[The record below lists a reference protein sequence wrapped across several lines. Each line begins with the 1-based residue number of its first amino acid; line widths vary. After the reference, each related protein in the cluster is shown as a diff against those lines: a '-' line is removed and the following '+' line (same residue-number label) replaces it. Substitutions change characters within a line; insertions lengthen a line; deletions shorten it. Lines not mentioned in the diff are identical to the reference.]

1 MLKTK
6 VMPNI
11 IRPLM
16 VIVVSLAVSITTVYA
31 ADSSRTNN
39 SRTNSSSL
47 PTVNVDL
54 GIGIKTSEMPEYY
67 PASFQRT
74 GKIYSVGTS
83 NIDITGSS
91 ESFSLSAN
99 ILVHSMSTEFLSK
112 RDLKRGQEVGYS
124 FVKGMDGK
132 SVVTEIWILPSGTL
146 LAG

>member
-16 VIVVSLAVSITTVYA
+16 VIVVSLVVSIATVYA
-31 ADSSRTNN
+31 ADS

-74 GKIYSVGTS
+74 GKIYSVGTG

>member
-16 VIVVSLAVSITTVYA
+16 VIVVSLVVSIATVYA
-31 ADSSRTNN
+31 ADS